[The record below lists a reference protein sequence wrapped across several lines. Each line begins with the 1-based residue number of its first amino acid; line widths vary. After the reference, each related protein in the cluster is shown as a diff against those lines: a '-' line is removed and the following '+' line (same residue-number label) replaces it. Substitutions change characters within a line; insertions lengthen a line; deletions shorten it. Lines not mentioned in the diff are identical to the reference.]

1 MQVADVNRALLSV
14 SKSVDAGNRVVFD
27 SDWSH
32 IGDRQTG
39 ERTTLMRQGGLY
51 VLEAWVKQK
60 PNSRDQ
66 PAMPFGRQGSK
77 R

>member
-14 SKSVDAGNRVVFD
+14 SKSVDAGNREVFD
-27 SDWSH
+27 CDWSY
-32 IGDRQTG
+32 IEDRQTG
-39 ERTTLMRQGGLY
+39 ERTTLTRQGGLY

-60 PNSRDQ
+60 LNSCDQ
-66 PAMPFGRQGSK
+66 PAIPFGRQGNK